1 MDLFRPGISIPN
13 ILSLLAEGA
22 AAAPQKDEVRSKPLV
37 CKALGKSGYDV
48 RKAWKLANTARKL
61 KTGGQTNW
69 NNPFLRETENWLT
82 AASDYY
88 AVPFARTLQIYLH
101 QYRKAFPFSGSTPFS
116 QEALDAGLDG
126 QAHNGDTPEQLKAWC
141 DGK

>member
-1 MDLFRPGISIPN
+1 M
-13 ILSLLAEGA
+13 
-22 AAAPQKDEVRSKPLV
+22 